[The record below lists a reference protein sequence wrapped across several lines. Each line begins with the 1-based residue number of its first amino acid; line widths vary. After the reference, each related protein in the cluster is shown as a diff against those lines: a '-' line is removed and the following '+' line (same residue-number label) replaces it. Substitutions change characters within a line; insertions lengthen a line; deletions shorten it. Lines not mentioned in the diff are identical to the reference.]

1 MEKAVSNCKVV
12 RDLGE
17 GGRSSYSD
25 SAESTQ
31 MPPYQ
36 FSDPTL
42 EQWPHFPIRD
52 LVQLWIILCYY
63 LQPHNQTL
71 GYIKL

>member
-1 MEKAVSNCKVV
+1 MPLQDLLSRKEEVPQTEMEKAVSNCKVV

-42 EQWPHFPIRD
+42 EQ
-52 LVQLWIILCYY
+52 
-63 LQPHNQTL
+63 
-71 GYIKL
+71 